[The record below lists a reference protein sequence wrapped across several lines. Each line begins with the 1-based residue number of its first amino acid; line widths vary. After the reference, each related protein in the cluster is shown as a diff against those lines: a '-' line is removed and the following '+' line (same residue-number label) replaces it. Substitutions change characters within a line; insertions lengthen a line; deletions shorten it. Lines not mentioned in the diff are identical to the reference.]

1 MKRFLQNYMDNLNNK
16 DLLFFYLTTTFYLI
30 ASIYWIEPSEWGF
43 VLSKKINLS
52 DFNFFYYE
60 SLKDFSAI
68 NYISSFFITIGVPVK
83 ILNFFLYIIIN
94 FISVIAILCISK
106 IFFKSN
112 IYLVTPLLLLFIN
125 FDNSHGYDV
134 VYPNN
139 YWVFGQ
145 LGNYIFLL
153 SIYFFFEKKYNLGI
167 LTLIILAL
175 VHFVWFIGALIFLII
190 KFFLESLE
198 GQKYLNYIL
207 FLSIFIL
214 STIFLIKLN
223 CNFFKIEFCNFYINS
238 NYFNDFTLDG
248 HNKKLFEK
256 NYSIYNLID
265 FFKTEIL
272 LLLIFIIIKKDH
284 KINLFIKT
292 SIFFTILIIFL
303 KIYETIDY
311 RLYLL
316 DHLGVKELYIRFIP
330 ERFFNLNTYV
340 LYILLIGKS
349 LEYLII
355 KKSNLFL
362 LILLLIV
369 VYSGFFTEFNFE
381 KKKTITHYLI
391 ICFVFVYFI
400 NSYNFNSIIKVIS
413 LNKKLIIIDR
423 NFTNIFFAIIILISI
438 KLISTNDYYFYKFQD
453 NVLSYINNYENKNK
467 IIFLSSNIH
476 LDRFNP
482 MLETSLEQVIPDS
495 NILINDNL
503 IYCSDRNLSWRDWYN
518 NINMCLSK
526 KTKKEWSAIAN
537 VLGDYFLIIEKRYN
551 LELKLLKEGEYYRLY
566 SYK

>member
-1 MKRFLQNYMDNLNNK
+1 MGNLNNK

-112 IYLVTPLLLLFIN
+112 IYLLTPLLLLFIN

-256 NYSIYNLID
+256 NYSIYNLIH
-265 FFKTEIL
+265 FFRTEIL

-292 SIFFTILIIFL
+292 SIFFTILVIFL

-349 LEYLII
+349 LEYLIT

-391 ICFVFVYFI
+391 ICFIFVYFI

-413 LNKKLIIIDR
+413 LNKKLIFIDR
-423 NFTNIFFAIIILISI
+423 NFTKIFFAIIIFISI
-438 KLISTNDYYFYKFQD
+438 KLISTNDYYKFQD

-482 MLETSLEQVIPDS
+482 MLETSLEQVIPNS

-551 LELKLLKEGEYYRLY
+551 VELKLLKEDEYYRLY